1 MPDHLALAADW
12 NDAYSA
18 QTLDLSDL
26 MYHFSSTE
34 LLTVVQIKMGV
45 KKKIKL
51 KKNESK

>member
-18 QTLDLSDL
+18 QALDLSDL

-34 LLTVVQIKMGV
+34 LLTVVQNKNGN
-45 KKKIKL
+45 L
-51 KKNESK
+51 KKNPFFKTV